1 MYNHRFTCYIIA
13 LVAICVSG
21 VGYRIYT
28 DHVEFERNS
37 VDAFVDQGSIDKD
50 AAFLAGGGEGR
61 TPAESS
67 TPGATIGE
75 TGKNGSTPQSPVK
88 VRYAPVG
95 GLPIKEEDIELVSV
109 KTFSVEELMPQFVE
123 TPDGKIHKVLRPPGE
138 EYRIRPGTFMAP
150 SELEYARV
158 KVTIDGVTYN
168 VPEGEDA
175 DSYIN
180 KIHLS
185 SMYDVP
191 IEDVGRL
198 ITEGLIPNS
207 PIEAGK
213 LFDGD
218 SLQAPIRADSAAR
231 EGVFEGAPTPSE
243 VSPVMDE
250 SKSPVPPAHVHHE
263 DGHVHHGEKHTDE
276 PPTAESI
283 ETQLKERLSPERFS
297 KAKQLFDQYGT
308 EEGLRRLRESDPDA
322 ARQFER
328 HPPISPRKQGESRK
342 PAREVPGKTE
352 SSTQ

>member
-13 LVAICVSG
+13 LVAIFVSG

-50 AAFLAGGGEGR
+50 AAFLAGRGEGR

-138 EYRIRPGTFMAP
+138 EYQIRPGTFMAP

-168 VPEGEDA
+168 VPEGEDV
-175 DSYIN
+175 DSYID

-185 SMYDVP
+185 SMYDVRL
-191 IEDVGRL
+191 EDVGSL
-198 ITEGLIPNS
+198 IEEGVIPSS
-207 PIEAGK
+207 PIEAQYDPL
-213 LFDGD
+213 LFPSQGG
-218 SLQAPIRADSAAR
+218 SAA
-231 EGVFEGAPTPSE
+231 GAGSFEDSHARSKISPITPE
-243 VSPVMDE
+243 PKTPVT
-250 SKSPVPPAHVHHE
+250 PARVHHG
-263 DGHVHHGEKHTDE
+263 DGHVHE
-276 PPTAESI
+276 PPTAESQG
-283 ETQLKERLSPERFS
+283 TQLKEQLSPVPFNR
-297 KAKQLFDQYGT
+297 AQQLIDQYGS
-308 EEGLRRLRESDPDA
+308 EEGLRRLREMDPEA

-328 HPPISPRKQGESRK
+328 ERRPPPT
-342 PAREVPGKTE
+342 REVPSEVE
-352 SSTQ
+352 SSAQ